1 MVGKI
6 RNGVILIVIGVIFLL
21 HTLDVIFIGFWH
33 IMWNVWPV
41 ILIAIGIEKI
51 FGATKTLR
59 PLAYLS
65 PVLILMVLAWAVV
78 ADTGRSERSEWGS
91 FDDWRSESHSE
102 IYEWSEEGSSLT
114 KLLDLTV
121 EKARGRLVV
130 RNGARDGNLLD
141 GRLRYWGRRPHVKSE
156 EDASTL
162 IVRVEDRDRGK
173 DAGNGRD
180 VWVLRLADNVP
191 IRMSIDGGA
200 ARMRLDFTAVQLQDL
215 TLDAGAVDIDL
226 TFGSLVPVVRCAIEC
241 AAAALDITVPAS
253 AGVSIERESVFSGF
267 SARGLTLIERGSML
281 VTPDFDEQPVQ
292 IKLDIRSNLSTLR
305 IHRVDEADEFDEADE
320 GDRGDTGSGSSI

>member
-1 MVGKI
+1 MVSKI

-21 HTLDVIFIGFWH
+21 HTLDVIFIGFWD
-33 IMWNVWPV
+33 IMWDVWPV
-41 ILIAIGIEKI
+41 LLIAIGIEKI

-78 ADTGRSERSEWGS
+78 ADSGRSEWGS
-91 FDDWRSESHSE
+91 YDDWSSDSRSE
-102 IYEWSEEGSSLT
+102 IYEWSEEGSSST
-114 KLLDLTV
+114 ELLDLTV

-130 RNGARDGNLLD
+130 RNGAGEGNLLD
-141 GRLRYWGRRPHVKSE
+141 GRLRYWGRRPKVESV
-156 EDASTL
+156 EDASVL
-162 IVRVEDRDRGK
+162 EVRIADRDRGRHE
-173 DAGNGRD
+173 GNGRD
-180 VWVLRLADNVP
+180 VWVLRLADDVP

-200 ARMRLDFTAVQLQDL
+200 ARMRLDFTAIQLQDL

-226 TFGSLVPVVRCAIEC
+226 TFGSLVPVVKCAIEC
-241 AAAALDITVPAS
+241 AVAALDITVPAS

-281 VTPDFDEQPVQ
+281 VTPDFDKQPVQ
-292 IKLDIRSNLSTLR
+292 IKLDIRSNLSSLR
-305 IHRVDEADEFDEADE
+305 IHRVDDVYEADEADR
-320 GDRGDTGSGSSI
+320 GDNGDTGSGSSI